1 MTKIH
6 LLTATPMGI
15 LIVYRDRLWHF
26 RVLANNSIYGQAN
39 GYYTAQA
46 ALGKL
51 VLRAIF
57 AQIICGVWGAW
68 FGAGW

>member
-26 RVLANNSIYGQAN
+26 RVLANSSIYGQAKE
-39 GYYTAQA
+39 YYTAA
-46 ALGKL
+46 A
-51 VLRAIF
+51 AET
-57 AQIICGVWGAW
+57 
-68 FGAGW
+68 AGREWVGR

>member
-26 RVLANNSIYGQAN
+26 RVLANSSIYGQAKE
-39 GYYTAQA
+39 YYTDQA
-46 ALGKL
+46 AEAAGREW
-51 VLRAIF
+51 V
-57 AQIICGVWGAW
+57 
-68 FGAGW
+68 GAGW